1 MKFLPVEEQLELI
14 KRGVAE
20 IIPEAELIEKLKK
33 SYKNGKPLNIKL
45 GVDPTASDLH
55 LGFTVVIRKLKQFQ
69 DLGHQIILIIG
80 DYTAMVGD
88 PSGKNK
94 TRPRLTHERVRK
106 YAETY
111 QQQFFKIVDK
121 EKTKVVYNG
130 DWFSKMTFA
139 EITELT
145 SQMTVA
151 QMLMREDFSNRYEKQ
166 VPISIHEFLY
176 PLMQGWDSVEI
187 DADVELGGTDQKFN
201 VLVGRDLQKNAE
213 KDQQIGLFMPIL
225 VGTDGEQKMS
235 KSYGNYIGIN
245 ETPEEMYGKVLSI
258 SDELIYQYFE
268 LVTDI
273 SNQELTTI
281 KTRLDSDENP
291 RDIKRLLARTIV
303 RMYHSKG
310 AAEEAEAHFDKVFV
324 KKDIPD
330 NIPEQKLDKGKYRL
344 MDLIAEMGLAESKG
358 AAKRLIMQGGVQLDG
373 EKISD
378 FMADIHL
385 EGEHILKVG
394 KRKFLKIIAS

>member
-20 IIPEAELIEKLKK
+20 IVPEAELIEKLKK
-33 SYKNGKPLNIKL
+33 SYKSGKPLNIKL
-45 GVDPTASDLH
+45 GVDPTAADLH

-69 DLGHQIILIIG
+69 DLGHRIILIIG

-94 TRPRLTHERVRK
+94 TRPRLTHEQVRK

-139 EITELT
+139 DITELT

-273 SNQELTTI
+273 SNQELATI
-281 KTRLDSDENP
+281 KTRLESDENP

-303 RMYHSKG
+303 RMYHSSD
-310 AAEEAEAHFDKVFV
+310 AAIEAEAHFDKVFV

-330 NIPEQKLDKGKYRL
+330 NIPEQNLDKGKYRL
-344 MDLIAEMGLAESKG
+344 MDLIAKMGLAESKG
-358 AAKRLIMQGGVQLDG
+358 AAKRLIMQGGVQFDG

-378 FMADIHL
+378 FMVDIHL

-394 KRKFLKIIAS
+394 KRKFLKIIAT